1 MPDED
6 IRDMIYNHA
15 SRNQMLSSKVL
26 KSVAK
31 RRSSHPMK
39 TTTDP
44 GLSKAIQETLTL
56 NILSLE
62 SRRKLLWVMRYS
74 SAKRQ
79 FEQNPRYLELRCVYC
94 AQSLSHVQFFATPR
108 TVTLQAPLSMGIL
121 QVRILEWVAMPSSRE
136 SSQPRDQTQA
146 SCIASRFLTI

>member
-26 KSVAK
+26 KYVAK

-44 GLSKAIQETLTL
+44 GLSKAVQETLTL
-56 NILSLE
+56 NVWSLE

-74 SAKRQ
+74 SAKR
-79 FEQNPRYLELRCVYC
+79 
-94 AQSLSHVQFFATPR
+94 
-108 TVTLQAPLSMGIL
+108 
-121 QVRILEWVAMPSSRE
+121 
-136 SSQPRDQTQA
+136 
-146 SCIASRFLTI
+146 

>member
-1 MPDED
+1 MPDKD
-6 IRDMIYNHA
+6 IKDMIYNHV

-39 TTTDP
+39 TTTGL
-44 GLSKAIQETLTL
+44 GLSKAVQETLTL
-56 NILSLE
+56 NIWSSE

-79 FEQNPRYLELRCVYC
+79 FEQNPKYLQLCCVCC
-94 AQSLSHVQFFATPR
+94 AQSLSHVQFFATPW
-108 TVTLQAPLSMGIL
+108 TVALQAPLSMGIL
-121 QVRILEWVAMPSSRE
+121 QVRILEWVAVPSSRE
-136 SSQPRDQTQA
+136 SSQPGDRTQVFHI
-146 SCIASRFLTI
+146 SGRFFTI